1 MLPMSSRADASP
13 RRDLR
18 LYMGL
23 AALAFVLIGADVLL
37 LSRAEAQP
45 SANGTVAAAPAADL
59 PPVTNPAP
67 AVEGGGNEVG
77 AAQACA
83 FAPDAPV
90 HNWQTLVDAREPV
103 FGNRNANVTVI
114 EFFEPNCPH
123 CAHLAPVMEQVERAN
138 ARRAK
143 FIYKPVIFWPY
154 STLQTQALYAA
165 GQENP
170 ARFQRLLKL
179 QMERQKPAGF
189 NETEVR
195 ALATQ
200 AGMNADA
207 LMQRINSG
215 VYRGHILAYR
225 DAFSRTGANTVP
237 LLLINGRKVGEN
249 RTAACLGQLIQ
260 QAAQG

>member
-1 MLPMSSRADASP
+1 MSTPASPSP

-18 LYMGL
+18 LYLGL
-23 AALAFVLIGADVLL
+23 TVLALVLIGADVLL

-45 SANGTVAAAPAADL
+45 NATTAVAEAPAAEL
-59 PPVTNPAP
+59 PPVTNPEPTTP
-67 AVEGGGNEVG
+67 AGAEVG
-77 AAQACA
+77 AGQACT
-83 FAPDAPV
+83 FSTEPPV
-90 HNWQTLVDAREPV
+90 QNWQTLVDVREPV
-103 FGNRNANVTVI
+103 FGNRNAGVTVI

-123 CAHLAPVMEQVERAN
+123 CAHLAPVMEQVQQQH
-138 ARRAK
+138 ARQAR
-143 FIYKPVIFWPY
+143 FIYKPVIFWPR
-154 STLQTQALYAA
+154 STLQAQALYAA

-179 QMERQKPAGF
+179 QMERQKPEGF
-189 NETEVR
+189 NESEVR
-195 ALATQ
+195 ALIRQ

-207 LMQRINSG
+207 VMQRINGG

-225 DAFSRTGANTVP
+225 DAFSRTGSNTVP

-260 QAAQG
+260 EAARG